1 MSILNTILVENNHYV
16 CMCIYVYIY
25 ILALYTNIYIYI
37 YLFIY
42 LFKCLFLDLFNCL
55 FIYLCIII
63 VIIIIAYVT
72 EANIYIYTYVYILH
86 LYIHIYIYILLHIS
100 FPIYTVATKN
110 IVATWR
116 CSWPTA
122 GTATPGAGWA
132 PASHRRCRP
141 HRVPPGRRGSGAPPI
156 GHLGAMAT

>member
-16 CMCIYVYIY
+16 CMCIY

-37 YLFIY
+37 HLSIY

-72 EANIYIYTYVYILH
+72 EANIYIYTYVYIYILH
-86 LYIHIYIYILLHIS
+86 LYIYTYIHIATYLFSHLHRCNKNHRCHVTLLL
-100 FPIYTVATKN
+100 AN
-110 IVATWR
+110 
-116 CSWPTA
+116 SWNCHA
-122 GTATPGAGWA
+122 RRGLGASEPSPL
-132 PASHRRCRP
+132 PAS
-141 HRVPPGRRGSGAPPI
+141 
-156 GHLGAMAT
+156 